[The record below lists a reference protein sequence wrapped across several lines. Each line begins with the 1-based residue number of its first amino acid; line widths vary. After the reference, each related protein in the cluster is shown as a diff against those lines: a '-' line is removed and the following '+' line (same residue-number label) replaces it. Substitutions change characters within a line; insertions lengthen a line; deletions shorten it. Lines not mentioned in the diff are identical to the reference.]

1 MTTPVFG
8 YRTTALDVV
17 ADIDLSSKNAIVTG
31 GYSGIGYETV
41 IALATAGA
49 QVTIAGRDS
58 DRANKAA
65 DLINGMNLKGTVST
79 AKLDL
84 GSLESVKAFTSA
96 YSSNHA
102 CLDILINNAAVMAC
116 PQEKTADGFEMQF
129 GTNHLGHYALVR
141 LLLPK
146 LLASASARVVC
157 LSSTGHM
164 ISPVVFDD
172 INFENRAYDP
182 WSSYGQAKSANSLTA
197 VAIQTLYADQGVEA
211 FAVHPGG
218 IMTSLQ
224 RHMSKDDIESRGW
237 VDSEGTVNERFK
249 TVAEGA
255 STSTWAATSSELAGK
270 GGVYLEDCG
279 FADICE
285 ARPEFPKGVI
295 SYAVDKDQAS
305 RLWQLSEEMI
315 EAKMPNYFS

>member
-17 ADIDLSSKNAIVTG
+17 ADIDLSGKNAIITG

-49 QVTIAGRDS
+49 RATIAGRDS

-65 DLINGMNLKGTVST
+65 DVINGMNLKGSVAT

-84 GSLESVKAFTSA
+84 GSLESVKAFAST
-96 YSSNHA
+96 YSGGHE

-116 PQEKTADGFEMQF
+116 PQDQTADGFEMQF

-141 LLLPK
+141 LLLLK
-146 LLASASARVVC
+146 LLASAGARVVC

-197 VAIQTLYADQGVEA
+197 VAIQTLYAEQGVEA

-237 VDSEGTVNERFK
+237 VDSAGNVNERFK

-255 STSTWAATSSELAGK
+255 STSTWAATSSELDGK

-279 FADICE
+279 FAEICQ

-295 SYAVDKDQAS
+295 SYAIDKDQAI
-305 RLWQLSEEMI
+305 RLWQLSKEMI
-315 EAKMPNYFS
+315 EAKIPGYFS

>member
-1 MTTPVFG
+1 MTAPVFG
-8 YRTTALDVV
+8 YRSTALDVV
-17 ADIDLSSKNAIVTG
+17 ADVDLSSKNAIITG

-41 IALATAGA
+41 IALTTAGA
-49 QVTIAGRDS
+49 QVTIAGRDI

-65 DLINGMNLKGTVST
+65 DAINAMNLKGSVAT
-79 AKLDL
+79 AKIDL
-84 GSLESVKAFTSA
+84 GSLESVAAFASA
-96 YSSNHA
+96 YSSSHE

-116 PQEKTADGFEMQF
+116 PQEQTADGFEMQF

-146 LLASASARVVC
+146 LLASAGARVVC

-182 WSSYGQAKSANSLTA
+182 WASYGQAKSANSLTA

-224 RHMSKDDIESRGW
+224 RHMSKADIESRGW
-237 VDSEGTVNERFK
+237 VDAEGNVNERFK

-255 STSTWAATSSELAGK
+255 STSTWAATSPELKGQ

-279 FADICE
+279 FAEICE
-285 ARPEFPKGVI
+285 SRPDFPKGVI
-295 SYAVDKDQAS
+295 NYAVDKDQAS
-305 RLWQLSEEMI
+305 RLWQLSEAMI
-315 EAKMPNYFS
+315 ETKLPGYFS

>member
-1 MTTPVFG
+1 MTATEFG

-17 ADIDLSSKNAIVTG
+17 ENIDLSGKNAIVTG

-41 IALATAGA
+41 IALVTAGA
-49 QVTIAGRDS
+49 SVTIAGRDS
-58 DRANKAA
+58 QRAAEA
-65 DLINGMNLKGTVST
+65 VDAISAMDLKGLVT
-79 AKLDL
+79 ASNLDL
-84 GSLESVKAFTSA
+84 GSLESVRGFATG
-96 YSSNHA
+96 YSEQNEH
-102 CLDILINNAAVMAC
+102 LDILINNAAVMAC
-116 PQEKTADGFEMQF
+116 PQEQTSDGFELQF
-129 GTNHLGHYALVR
+129 GTNHIGHYALVR

-146 LLASASARVVC
+146 LLASTGARVVC

-182 WSSYGQAKSANSLTA
+182 WASYGQAKSANSLTA
-197 VAIQTLYADQGVEA
+197 VAIQSLYADQGLEA
-211 FAVHPGG
+211 FAVHPRG
-218 IMTSLQ
+218 IMTALQ

-237 VDSEGTVNERFK
+237 VDSEGNVNERFK

-255 STSTWAATSSELAGK
+255 STSTWAATSPHLQGK

-279 FADICE
+279 FAEVCE

-295 SYAVDKDQAS
+295 SYAVDKDQAA

-315 EAKMPNYFS
+315 ESKMPGYFD

>member
-1 MTTPVFG
+1 MTAPVFG
-8 YRTTALDVV
+8 YRSTALDVV
-17 ADIDLSSKNAIVTG
+17 VDVDLSSKNAIITG

-41 IALATAGA
+41 IALTTAGA
-49 QVTIAGRDS
+49 QVTIAGRDI

-65 DLINGMNLKGTVST
+65 DEINAMNLKGSVAT

-84 GSLESVKAFTSA
+84 GSLESAAAFASA
-96 YSSNHA
+96 YSSSHE

-116 PQEKTADGFEMQF
+116 PQEQTADGFEMQF

-146 LLASASARVVC
+146 LLASAGARVVC

-182 WSSYGQAKSANSLTA
+182 WASYGQAKSANSLTA

-224 RHMSKDDIESRGW
+224 RHMSKADIESRGW
-237 VDSEGTVNERFK
+237 VDTEGNVNERFK

-255 STSTWAATSSELAGK
+255 STSTWAATAPELKGQ

-279 FADICE
+279 FAEICE
-285 ARPEFPKGVI
+285 SRPEFPKGVI
-295 SYAVDKDQAS
+295 SYAVDKDQAN

-315 EAKMPNYFS
+315 ETKLPGYFS